1 MKIKFTIIFLLTI
14 SSYLLFAQDIFVN
27 QVGYLTNQ
35 QKIVYFS
42 QPADSFYIIDK
53 TSGKIQFKGE
63 INTSKINDPATGM
76 NVYYGDFS
84 SFTKEGVYEIKN
96 DLNQIS
102 FPFEISSNPFTNVY
116 KKSLKGF
123 YFQRCGTK
131 LLHENAG
138 KYARPACHLND
149 GVFEPSTGLTGYRSV
164 IGGWHDAGDFGKY
177 VVNAGITVGT
187 LLLGYEMFPD
197 NFNSD
202 DLNIPES
209 GNSIPD
215 ILDEVKYEL
224 DWMLKMQ
231 DSDGG
236 VFFKVTPQHFAG
248 FIMPDSDGSVRY
260 IYQKSS
266 TATGDFAA
274 VMSMAARIYSSFD
287 SSFAKKCIEAA
298 EKSWHYLEIN
308 PSIIPNGGFHNP
320 PGTRTGQYG
329 DRNDSDERLWAATEL
344 FITTG
349 DSIFENYFFG
359 HYQNFNLL
367 NSTMTWLNVA
377 PLAELDYLFSHQPKT
392 DTAIKSKLENGLI
405 NYCSK
410 LYAISK
416 NDGFNVS
423 LNLFEYNWGS
433 NAVVMNNAVML
444 IMGYQLTGNKN
455 FLNAALEQYNYILG
469 CNGNNISYI
478 TGIGSKCVMYPHHR
492 TSAADGI
499 ADPVPG
505 LLAGGPDRYLMDKIL
520 KSKFNPSTPP
530 ALCYTDTQESFAS
543 NEIAINW
550 NAPLV
555 FVAGFFNGSKYI
567 TQIKERVGVK
577 SNDILIK

>member
-1 MKIKFTIIFLLTI
+1 MDIKFTSIFLITI
-14 SSYLLFAQDIFVN
+14 SSYLFAQDIFVN
-27 QVGYLTNQ
+27 QVGYLAGR
-35 QKIVYFS
+35 QKLVYFN
-42 QPADSFYIIDK
+42 QPADSFYLLDK
-53 TSGKIQFKGE
+53 TSGKVQFKGE
-63 INTSKINDPATGM
+63 INTSKINDSATGM

-84 SFTKEGVYEIKN
+84 LFTKEGIYEIKN
-96 DLNQIS
+96 DLDQIS
-102 FPFEISSNPFTNVY
+102 YPFEISSNPFIDVF

-131 LLHENAG
+131 LLPDNAG

-149 GVFEPSTGLTGYRSV
+149 GVFEPSTGLTGSRSAT
-164 IGGWHDAGDFGKY
+164 GGWHDAGDFGKY
-177 VVNAGITVGT
+177 VVSAGITVGT

-215 ILDEVKYEL
+215 LLDEVKYEL
-224 DWMLKMQ
+224 EWLLKMQ

-248 FIMPDSDGSVRY
+248 FIMPESDSSVRY

-266 TATGDFAA
+266 AATGDFTAL
-274 VMSMAARIYSSFD
+274 MSMAARIYSPFD
-287 SSFAKKCIEAA
+287 SSFAFECLEASK
-298 EKSWHYLEIN
+298 KSWQYLEAN
-308 PSIIPNGGFHNP
+308 SSIIPAGGFHNP
-320 PGTRTGQYG
+320 SGTGTGQYG
-329 DRNDSDERLWAATEL
+329 DRNDSDERLWAAAEL

-349 DSIFENYFFG
+349 DSTYGNYISD
-359 HYQNFNLL
+359 HYQEFKLL
-367 NSTMTWLNVA
+367 NSTLTWPNVA

-392 DTAIKSKLENGLI
+392 DTAVKSKLENGLI

-410 LYAISK
+410 LYAITK

-433 NAVVMNNAVML
+433 NGVVMNNAVML
-444 IMGYQLTGNKN
+444 IMGYELTGNKN

-478 TGIGSKCVMYPHHR
+478 TGTGSKCVMHPHHR

-499 ADPVPG
+499 AEPVPG
-505 LLAGGPDRYLMDKIL
+505 LLAGGPDRYLTDKVL
-520 KSKFNPSTPP
+520 KSKFSSSTPP
-530 ALCYTDTQESFAS
+530 ALCYSDTQESYAS
-543 NEIAINW
+543 NEIAVNW

-555 FVAGFFNGSKYI
+555 FVAGFFNGDKYI
-567 TQIKERVGVK
+567 TELNRRAIFKPIK
-577 SNDILIK
+577 

>member
-1 MKIKFTIIFLLTI
+1 MKIIFTSFFLLAA
-14 SSYLLFAQDIFVN
+14 SSSLLLAQDIFVN
-27 QVGYLTNQ
+27 QAGYLAGR
-35 QKIVYFS
+35 QKLVYFD

-53 TSGKIQFKGE
+53 TSGKIQFSGS

-84 SFTKEGVYEIKN
+84 MFTKEGIYEIKDDSN
-96 DLNQIS
+96 KVS
-102 FPFEISSNPFTNVY
+102 YPFEISSDPFKDVY

-123 YFQRCGTK
+123 YFQRCGIK
-131 LLHENAG
+131 LLPEYAD

-149 GVFEPSTGLTGYRSV
+149 GVFEPSTGLTGYLSV
-164 IGGWHDAGDFGKY
+164 TGGWHDAGDFGKY
-177 VVNAGITVGT
+177 VVNAGITIGT
-187 LLLGYEMFPD
+187 LLLGYEIFPD
-197 NFNSD
+197 NFSSD

-224 DWMLKMQ
+224 EWLLKMQ

-236 VFFKVTPQHFAG
+236 VFFKVTPKHFSG
-248 FIMPDSDGSVRY
+248 FIMPESDSSARY
-260 IYQKSS
+260 IYQKS
-266 TATGDFAA
+266 TAASGDFAA
-274 VMSMAARIYSSFD
+274 MMAMAARIYPPFD
-287 SSFAKKCIEAA
+287 SLFAIECLKAS
-298 EKSWHYLEIN
+298 EKSWHYLESN
-308 PSIIPNGGFHNP
+308 PSIIPEGGFHNP
-320 PGTRTGQYG
+320 PGTSTGQYG
-329 DRNDSDERLWAATEL
+329 DRNDSDERLWAAAEL

-349 DSIFENYFFG
+349 DSTFGNYFSG

-367 NSTMTWLNVA
+367 NSTMGWPNVA
-377 PLAELDYLFSHQPKT
+377 PIAELDYLFSSRNRT
-392 DTAIKSKLENGLI
+392 DTAIKSELGKGLI

-410 LYAISK
+410 LYSISK

-433 NAVVMNNAVML
+433 NGVVMNNAVML
-444 IMGYQLTGNKN
+444 IMGYQLTGNKD
-455 FLNAALEQYNYILG
+455 FLNSALEQFNYILG

-478 TGIGSKCVMYPHHR
+478 TGIGSKSVMHPHHR

-499 ADPVPG
+499 AEPVPG
-505 LLAGGPDRYLMDKIL
+505 LLAGGPNRYLTDKIL
-520 KSKFNPSTPP
+520 KSKFSPSTPP
-530 ALCYTDTQESFAS
+530 GLCYSDTQESYAS

-555 FVAGFFNGSKYI
+555 FVAGFFSGDKYI
-567 TQIKERVGVK
+567 NELNRRVIFNTK
-577 SNDILIK
+577 